1 MQDLFLALFFLAN
14 ELATL
19 FGVLLF
25 NDIVFTL
32 KYFIYKISNVLFH
45 TFYFFTVT
53 SCRRFYQSH
62 SDSTVTPW
70 QQSRWSIIY
79 NLCTSSCP
87 EVSCVEMLHN
97 RVFFTLGG
105 LCTSWVLVTSL
116 NETAMRNKVHLA
128 QPMLVDNIIADIYAC
143 AGALCANYCVL
154 MSQFLYSLPADRKNK
169 TLGLFLFWVV
179 ALCCVF
185 VIFQGQTCLSLK
197 LFFFG

>member
-1 MQDLFLALFFLAN
+1 MCVCRTSFWLFFLAN

-53 SCRRFYQSH
+53 SRRRFYQSH

-87 EVSCVEMLHN
+87 EVSGVEMLHN
-97 RVFFTLGG
+97 LVFFTLGG

-128 QPMLVDNIIADIYAC
+128 QPSTTYVSGQHHC
-143 AGALCANYCVL
+143 WHLC
-154 MSQFLYSLPADRKNK
+154 
-169 TLGLFLFWVV
+169 
-179 ALCCVF
+179 LCWC
-185 VIFQGQTCLSLK
+185 TMC
-197 LFFFG
+197 